1 MQTPEQLADIVQHV
15 SQRLIGLGRYDLL
28 LKSLGGS
35 AVIEELRIELA
46 KSRLSPLV
54 ITSDYRFL
62 LPEMGKEV
70 ELTPVHKAVYLF
82 FLHHPEGIELKRL
95 SEYRQ
100 ELLELYC
107 KTTRLSDNEK
117 IEESIEHLI
126 NPLDNA
132 INEKCSR
139 IKKAFCDVMDEYLAS
154 YYIVSSHRKRQ
165 LSNSNRIWYQRLKII
180 ILPRELVVW
189 KK

>member
-1 MQTPEQLADIVQHV
+1 MSDPIMQTPEQLADIVQHA

-62 LPEMGKEV
+62 LPEMEKEV

-95 SEYRQ
+95 SEHRQ

-107 KTTRLSDNEK
+107 KTARLSDNEK
-117 IEESIEHLI
+117 IEESIDHLI

-139 IKKAFCDVMDEYLAS
+139 IKRPFVMLWTSILQA
-154 YYIVSSHRKRQ
+154 YYIVSSHRNGSS
-165 LSNSNRIWYQRLKII
+165 LT
-180 ILPRELVVW
+180 LPASGINA
-189 KK
+189 

>member
-1 MQTPEQLADIVQHV
+1 MQTPEQLADIVQHA

-46 KSRLSPLV
+46 

-62 LPEMGKEV
+62 LPEMEKEV
-70 ELTPVHKAVYLF
+70 DLTPVHKAVYLF

-95 SEYRQ
+95 SEHRQ

-107 KTTRLSDNEK
+107 KTARLSDNEK
-117 IEESIEHLI
+117 IEESIDHLI

-165 LSNSNRIWYQRLKII
+165 LSNSTRIWYQRLKII
-180 ILPRELVVW
+180 TLPRELVVW
-189 KK
+189 E

>member
-1 MQTPEQLADIVQHV
+1 MQTPEQLADIVQHA

-62 LPEMGKEV
+62 LPEMEKEV

-95 SEYRQ
+95 
-100 ELLELYC
+100 LELYC
-107 KTTRLSDNEK
+107 KTARLSDNEK
-117 IEESIEHLI
+117 IEESIDHLI

-165 LSNSNRIWYQRLKII
+165 LSNSTRIWYQRLKII
-180 ILPRELVVW
+180 TLPRELVVW
-189 KK
+189 E

>member
-1 MQTPEQLADIVQHV
+1 MSDPIMQSPEQLADIVQHA

-46 KSRLSPLV
+46 KSRLSPLI

-62 LPEMGKEV
+62 LPEMEKEV

-95 SEYRQ
+95 SEHRQ
-100 ELLELYC
+100 ELLELY
-107 KTTRLSDNEK
+107 
-117 IEESIEHLI
+117 
-126 NPLDNA
+126 
-132 INEKCSR
+132 
-139 IKKAFCDVMDEYLAS
+139 
-154 YYIVSSHRKRQ
+154 
-165 LSNSNRIWYQRLKII
+165 
-180 ILPRELVVW
+180 
-189 KK
+189 